1 VVFSVSK
8 CRSKEKRKQ
17 NREAGEVGEVIL
29 QDRRRGQCSHTTS
42 LGITADRLPLLD
54 KLEGW
59 STHHST
65 HFTLLA
71 ESLVTKRNGTSNNRL
86 VQYKADFQHQDLQ
99 CSVKISRITFTR
111 ILVNL
116 LFLLW
121 SLTVSS
127 STSTASTHSF
137 WSVSASSSSSISA
150 FDYSTSRTQSR
161 PPSLTVHLPTTSNHD
176 RCPASTTRL
185 ATKSHIV
192 SIDKM
197 PPVSSTA
204 SGYYC
209 VAPVDGDDDGTPSP
223 KPNKTEDDASILA
236 RLEGILKASIE
247 ALQSDEKKHSSTL
260 TKDDTAHLARLI
272 LSSMDTPGR
281 VYHSM
286 GHVFEISKPMKDPV
300 LLLSALF
307 HDVIYYSID
316 KSFSEEQAKALGST
330 LQRTPIAGE
339 AGSDQPLSLA
349 TNLDDQPL
357 VGMVVRLYGFDL
369 GATLPKL
376 GLNEFLSA
384 VIGVNVLSPW
394 LDTPE
399 LMQIATCIEATIPF
413 RPTVDGKSPMDR
425 LHDRL
430 KLVCPDQPEEW
441 LVDTVRMAASTANCD
456 LCSFDSDDRKFF
468 MDSSWKLIPEFRPVV
483 LREDCCLKEY
493 HDEMLALEGR
503 TKFLRASVPKIFQ
516 SFRQVPSDEEMASKQ
531 SKTYENLDMIMEYAH
546 MRMLQLM
553 VLVDF
558 VRAIGEDP
566 ASIKL
571 RPLLSMGLP
580 VLEAGTYE
588 IPPPPAGG
596 PTSSL
601 TEEQQ
606 DEIRTWLVEGRGL
619 DFSWDP
625 SRSPLAAY
633 LYDRLGGPSGV
644 YAAVEV
650 GKQQRE
656 QEKVTPADDTDF
668 DLLKFLPK
676 DAVVTIASC
685 LGNVLPEYV
694 ERFQQV
700 PEMLCL

>member
-1 VVFSVSK
+1 MS
-8 CRSKEKRKQ
+8 
-17 NREAGEVGEVIL
+17 
-29 QDRRRGQCSHTTS
+29 
-42 LGITADRLPLLD
+42 
-54 KLEGW
+54 
-59 STHHST
+59 
-65 HFTLLA
+65 
-71 ESLVTKRNGTSNNRL
+71 
-86 VQYKADFQHQDLQ
+86 
-99 CSVKISRITFTR
+99 
-111 ILVNL
+111 
-116 LFLLW
+116 LFLFWLL
-121 SLTVSS
+121 LTVSS
-127 STSTASTHSF
+127 STSTVSTYSF
-137 WSVSASSSSSISA
+137 WSSSSSLSVSA
-150 FDYSTSRTQSR
+150 FKYYILRLSTITSRV
-161 PPSLTVHLPTTSNHD
+161 PSLTLRLPTTSNHG
-176 RCPASTTRL
+176 RCPASTTTS
-185 ATKSHIV
+185 AASAPESHIV
-192 SIDKM
+192 RNIHKM
-197 PPVSSTA
+197 PPASSAA

-209 VAPVDGDDDGTPSP
+209 VAPLDGDDNGTPSP
-223 KPNKTEDDASILA
+223 KPVKTEDDAASILA
-236 RLEGILKASIE
+236 RLESILKASIE
-247 ALQSDEKKHSSTL
+247 ALQSDEKKQSCKL
-260 TKDDTAHLARLI
+260 AKDDTAQLARLI
-272 LSSMDTPGR
+272 LRSMDTPGR

-286 GHVFEISKPMKDPV
+286 GHVFDISKPMEDPV

-339 AGSDQPLSLA
+339 AGSDQPLALA

-357 VGMVVRLYGFDL
+357 VDMVVRLYGFDL

-399 LMQIATCIEATIPF
+399 LMQIAACIEATIPF

-425 LHDRL
+425 LYDRL
-430 KLVCPDQPEEW
+430 KLVCPDQTEEW
-441 LVDTVRMAASTANCD
+441 LVDTVRMAARTANCD

-483 LREDCCLKEY
+483 LSEDCSLQEY
-493 HDEMLALEGR
+493 HDEMLALGGR

-516 SFRQVPSDEEMASKQ
+516 SFRQVPSDEEMVSKQ

-546 MRMLQLM
+546 IRMLQLM

-566 ASIKL
+566 TSVKL

-580 VLEAGTYE
+580 VLEAGTYDV
-588 IPPPPAGG
+588 PPPPTEG
-596 PTSSL
+596 PASSL
-601 TEEQQ
+601 TVEQQ
-606 DEIRTWLVEGRGL
+606 DEIRNWLVDGRGL

-625 SRSPLAAY
+625 SRSPLAAF
-633 LYDRLGGPSGV
+633 LYDRLGGPPGV

-685 LGNVLPEYV
+685 LGDVLPEYA